1 MVRQPGAGAGHAL
14 LSNERDTLDQENEMA
29 DNTARQL
36 SDALPD
42 LQAYWMPFTGN
53 RLFKSSPRLI
63 SRAEGMYCFT
73 HDGRKL
79 LDAVAGLWC
88 CNAGHCHPKIVEAI
102 QKQAQ
107 TLDYSMAF
115 QLGHPTVFELANKL
129 TAIAPDGIDYAFFVN
144 SGSEAV
150 DTALKMA
157 IAWHRLRGEG
167 ERTRLIG
174 RARGYHGVGFGG
186 ISVGGISPNRKMFGA
201 LLPGVDHLP
210 HTHNLEHNAWS
221 RGLPVWGAHL
231 ADELENI
238 VALHDASTIAAVIVE
253 PIAGSA
259 GVLLPPQEYLSRLRE
274 ICDRH
279 GILLIFDEVITAF
292 GRAGDAFASSRFGV
306 TPDLITVAK
315 GLTSGAV
322 PMGAV
327 LAARKIYDT
336 FMTGPEGA
344 IEFFH
349 GYTYSGHPLAAAA
362 GCATLDVYREEGLFD
377 RARAFEKAFEDAL
390 HSLKGEPHVI
400 DVRNFGLIGAVEL
413 EPIEGQP
420 TVRAM
425 SIFRKCFDDGVIVR
439 TTGDTVAFSPP
450 LIINEAEMQEI
461 VESVR
466 EALRAS

>member
-1 MVRQPGAGAGHAL
+1 
-14 LSNERDTLDQENEMA
+14 MA

-36 SDALPD
+36 AEKLPD

-53 RLFKSSPRLI
+53 RMFKSSPRMI
-63 SRAEGMYCFT
+63 SRAKGMYCFT
-73 HDGRKL
+73 HDGKKL
-79 LDAVAGLWC
+79 LDGVAGLWC

-102 QKQAQ
+102 QTQAE

-115 QLGHPTVFELANKL
+115 QLGHPRVFELANKL
-129 TAIAPDGIDYAFFVN
+129 KEITPDGIDYAFFVN

-157 IAWHRLRGEG
+157 LAYHRLRGEG
-167 ERTRLIG
+167 ARTRLIG

-201 LLPGVDHLP
+201 QLPGVDHLP
-210 HTHNLEHNAWS
+210 HTHNLEQNAWS
-221 RGLPVWGAHL
+221 RGLPAWGAHL

-259 GVLLPPQEYLSRLRE
+259 GVLLPPQDYLSRIRK

-279 GILLIFDEVITAF
+279 GILLIFDEVITGF
-292 GRAGDAFASSRFGV
+292 GRVGDAFASTRFGV

-315 GLTSGAV
+315 GLTSGTV

-327 LAARKIYDT
+327 LAAGDIYDT
-336 FMTGPEGA
+336 FMTGPAGA

-362 GCATLDVYREEGLFD
+362 GCATLDVYRDQGLFD
-377 RARAFEKAFEDAL
+377 RARGLEKTFEDAL
-390 HSLKGEPHVI
+390 HSLKGEPNVI

-413 EPIEGQP
+413 APLEDQP
-420 TVRAM
+420 TARALGV
-425 SIFRKCFDDGVIVR
+425 FRHCFDNGVIIR
-439 TTGDTVAFSPP
+439 TTGDTLAFSPP
-450 LIINEAEMQEI
+450 LIINEVEIEEI

-466 EALRAS
+466 SALRAAA